1 MRVQIASMQSN
12 NFSPHSSHGGRSSHH
27 SSGSTNPT
35 LYSPLETR
43 NNQKHHGSNAYMGAY
58 VMQHADARYKTPY
71 TPFNNDGANAL
82 TGAFANYEP
91 FSQLTFAT
99 QGQASGPQ
107 HVQAQSNRLPLAVGV
122 FSTDIDPSSPDYLS
136 RYILVE
142 ADSQAAIAV
151 VEAKLKKVG
160 LSLLFHPIA
169 FYECR
174 NHLLFFP
181 QSRLSSLSLG
191 LSCSGATLW
200 LLQHFT
206 QSFS

>member
-1 MRVQIASMQSN
+1 MATMQSN
-12 NFSPHSSHGGRSSHH
+12 NISPHSSRGGRSSHH
-27 SSGSTNPT
+27 SSESTNPT

-43 NNQKHHGSNAYMGAY
+43 NNQKHHSSNAYMDAY

-71 TPFNNDGANAL
+71 TSFNNDGANAL
-82 TGAFANYEP
+82 TGAFANYDP
-91 FSQLTFAT
+91 FGQLTFAT
-99 QGQASGPQ
+99 QGQASRPQ
-107 HVQAQSNRLPLAVGV
+107 HVQAKINRLPLAAGV

-160 LSLLFHPIA
+160 SSLLFHPIA
-169 FYECR
+169 FYERR
-174 NHLLFFP
+174 NHLLFIP